1 MSILQTQ
8 IHDTTMMRRAIE
20 LAVLGRGNVS
30 PNPLVGCVITDG
42 AQIIGEGYHQK
53 YGEAHAEANAMDD
66 CLKKGFSPIGATV
79 YVTLEPCAH
88 FGKRSPCADLLIE
101 QKIARCVIAVTDPY
115 KEVNGKGIA
124 KLRDAGIEV
133 ALGVLEPEAREMNKF
148 FLTSIETGLPYVTM
162 KIASS
167 LDGKVALKSGVSKY
181 ITSEASR
188 REVHQLRASFD
199 SVLVASATVLADD
212 PELTVRLCDGRSPKR
227 IILDASLRVAETARV
242 YSDDHCASTIIIS
255 NESAIKDKRQ
265 KMQEL
270 ESRGITIIGFKSST
284 EQLDLESVFRE
295 LCSRGISSILVEPG
309 PTLATTIYQNGL
321 FNEVLLFLAPTILG
335 DDARSA
341 FGELHLRSLSLAGQL
356 RLAEC
361 RHVEG
366 SDDIFLSY
374 RK

>member
-1 MSILQTQ
+1 MGILQTE
-8 IHDTTMMRRAIE
+8 IHDTTMMHRAIE

-30 PNPLVGCVITDG
+30 PNPLVGCVITNND
-42 AQIIGEGYHQK
+42 QIIGEGYHQK
-53 YGEAHAEANAMDD
+53 YGEAHAEANAIDD
-66 CLKKGFSPIGATV
+66 CLKKGFTPEGATV

-101 QKIARCVIAVTDPY
+101 HKIARCVIAVTDPY

-124 KLRDAGIEV
+124 KLRDASIEV
-133 ALGVLEPEAREMNKF
+133 TLGVLEDEAREMNKF
-148 FLTSIETGLPYVTM
+148 FLTSIETGLPYVAM
-162 KIASS
+162 KIATS

-188 REVHQLRASFD
+188 REVHQLRASCD

-227 IILDASLRVAETARV
+227 IILDASLRVPESAKV
-242 YSDDHCASTIIIS
+242 YSDDHRASTIIIS
-255 NESAIKDKRQ
+255 NERAIKDKRQ
-265 KMQEL
+265 KVQEL

-284 EQLDLESVFRE
+284 EQLDLQSVFRE
-295 LCSRGISSILVEPG
+295 LCTRGVSSVLVEPG

-321 FNEVLLFLAPTILG
+321 FNEILLFVAPTILG

-341 FGELHLRSLSLAGQL
+341 FGELHIRSLSSAGQL

-361 RHVEG
+361 RRVEG

>member
-1 MSILQTQ
+1 MSIRQTET
-8 IHDTTMMRRAIE
+8 HVMTMMRRAIE

-42 AQIIGEGYHQK
+42 SQIIGEGYHQK
-53 YGEAHAEANAMDD
+53 YGEAHAEANAIDD
-66 CLKKGFSPIGATV
+66 CLKKGFSPKGATV

-133 ALGVLEPEAREMNKF
+133 TLGVLEAEAREMNKF
-148 FLTSIETGLPYVTM
+148 FLTSIETGLPYVAL

-188 REVHQLRASFD
+188 REVHELRAGFD

-227 IILDASLRVAETARV
+227 IILDASLRVPESARV
-242 YSDDHCASTIIIS
+242 YSDSHRASTIIIS

-265 KMQEL
+265 KVQEL

-284 EQLDLESVFRE
+284 EQLDLKSVFRE
-295 LCSRGISSILVEPG
+295 LCTRGITSILVEPG

-321 FNEVLLFLAPTILG
+321 FNEVLLFLAPIILG

-341 FGELHLRSLSLAGQL
+341 FGELHIRSLSSAGQL

-361 RHVEG
+361 RRVEG